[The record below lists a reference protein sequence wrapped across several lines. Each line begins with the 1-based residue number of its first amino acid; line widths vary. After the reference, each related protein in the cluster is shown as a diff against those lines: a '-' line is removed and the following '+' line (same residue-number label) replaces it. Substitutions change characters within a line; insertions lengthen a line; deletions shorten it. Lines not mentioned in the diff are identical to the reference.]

1 MVSMEEML
9 NLMVQRGGSD
19 LHLSVGSPPKIRIDG
34 KLVDTDHP
42 VLQPEQVKKM
52 VYSVLSGD
60 QIAKF
65 EKNYELDFSFGVTNL
80 GRFRTNAFLQ
90 RGTVAAVLR
99 VIPFEVFDFETV
111 GLPIKVCEGICNLP
125 RGLVLCTG
133 TTGSG
138 KSTTLASMVNH
149 INESNQGHI
158 VTIEDPI
165 EFLHRNKQSLVN
177 QREVG
182 ADTHAF
188 EKAMRSVLRQ
198 DPDVVLVGEMRD
210 LETIEAALTL
220 AETGHLT
227 FATLH
232 TSDMVQ
238 TINRI
243 VDVFPAHQQQQI
255 RTMLSFTL
263 QAVVCQQLIPRSH
276 GKGRVLAAEIMLVNP
291 AIRALIRD
299 NKAHQIMSIIQTS
312 GAMGMRTMN
321 QSLFELYRAGQISYE
336 DAISHCHD
344 ESDFKRLL
352 ERGAGAAPATGNAA
366 SSPMGGMTGMGT
378 NPNQAL
384 YATRRPGA
392 R

>member
-1 MVSMEEML
+1 MVSMEELL

-19 LHLSVGSPPKIRIDG
+19 LHLSVGSPPKVRVDG
-34 KLVDTDHP
+34 TLVDTEHE
-42 VLQPEQVKKM
+42 VLQPETTKKLI
-52 VYSVLSGD
+52 YSVLSAD
-60 QIAKF
+60 QVAKF
-65 EKNYELDFSFGVTNL
+65 EKNLELDFSFGVANL

-90 RGTVAAVLR
+90 RGTTAAVLR
-99 VIPFEVFDFETV
+99 VIPFEVYDFETI
-111 GLPIKVCEGICNLP
+111 GLPPKICQWISNLP

-133 TTGSG
+133 STGSG
-138 KSTTLASMVNH
+138 KSTTLAAMVNY
-149 INESNQGHI
+149 INETRQGHI

-165 EFLHRNKQSLVN
+165 EFLHRNKSCLIN

-182 ADTHAF
+182 GDTHGF
-188 EKAMRSVLRQ
+188 DKALRSVLRQ

-232 TSDMVQ
+232 TSDVTQ
-238 TINRI
+238 TVNRI

-263 QAVVCQQLIPRSH
+263 QAVVCQQLIPRSQ
-276 GKGRVLAAEIMLVNP
+276 GKGRCLAAEIMICNS
-291 AIRALIRD
+291 AIRSLVRD
-299 NKAHQIMSIIQTS
+299 NKAHQIMSIVQTG
-312 GAMGMRTMN
+312 GAAGMRTMN
-321 QSLFELYRAGQISYE
+321 QSLYDLYRGGSITYD

-344 ESDFKRLL
+344 EADFARLM
-352 ERGAGAAPATGNAA
+352 ERAGAG
-366 SSPMGGMTGMGT
+366 SGG
-378 NPNQAL
+378 
-384 YATRRPGA
+384 RRTA

>member
-1 MVSMEEML
+1 MVSMEELL

-34 KLVDTDHP
+34 KLVDTEYEA
-42 VLQPEQVKKM
+42 LMPEASKKL
-52 VYSVLSGD
+52 VYSVLGAD
-60 QIAKF
+60 QVAKF
-65 EKNYELDFSFGVTNL
+65 EKNLEIDFSFGVSNL

-99 VIPFEVFDFETV
+99 VIPFEVYDFQTI
-111 GLPIKVCEGICNLP
+111 GLPTKVCEWICNLP

-133 TTGSG
+133 ATGSG
-138 KSTTLASMVNH
+138 KSTTLASMINY
-149 INESNQGHI
+149 INEGRQNHI

-165 EFLHRNKQSLVN
+165 EFLHRNKGCLVN

-182 ADTHAF
+182 GDTHGF
-188 EKAMRSVLRQ
+188 EKALKSVLRQ

-232 TSDMVQ
+232 TSDVQ
-238 TINRI
+238 QTVNRI

-263 QAVVCQQLIPRSH
+263 QAVVCQQLVPRMH
-276 GKGRVLAAEIMLVNP
+276 GKGRALAAEVMIVNP

-299 NKAHQIMSIIQTS
+299 NKAHQIMSIVQTG
-312 GAMGMRTMN
+312 GAAGMRTMN
-321 QSLFELYRAGQISYE
+321 QSLFELYRSGTVSYD
-336 DAISHCHD
+336 DAVEHSGD
-344 ESDFKRLL
+344 EADFQRLM
-352 ERGAGAAPATGNAA
+352 ERAGAGGVGAG
-366 SSPMGGMTGMGT
+366 
-378 NPNQAL
+378 
-384 YATRRPGA
+384 RRPV

>member
-1 MVSMEEML
+1 MVSMEELL

-19 LHLSVGSPPKIRIDG
+19 LHLSVGAPPKIRIDG
-34 KLVDTDHP
+34 KLVDTEYEP
-42 VLQPEQVKKM
+42 LMPEATKKL
-52 VYSVLSGD
+52 VYSVLGAD
-60 QIAKF
+60 QVAKF
-65 EKNYELDFSFGVTNL
+65 EKNLELDFSFGVSNL

-99 VIPFEVFDFETV
+99 VIPFEVFDFQTI
-111 GLPIKVCEGICNLP
+111 GLPVKVCEWICNLP

-133 TTGSG
+133 STGSG
-138 KSTTLASMVNH
+138 KSTTLASMVNF
-149 INESNQGHI
+149 INEGRQNHI

-165 EFLHRNKQSLVN
+165 EFLHRNKNCLVN

-182 ADTHAF
+182 GDTHGF
-188 EKAMRSVLRQ
+188 EKALKSVLRQ

-232 TSDMVQ
+232 TSDVQ
-238 TINRI
+238 QTVNRI

-263 QAVVCQQLIPRSH
+263 QAVVCQQLVPRAH
-276 GKGRVLAAEIMLVNP
+276 GKGRALAAEVMIVNP

-299 NKAHQIMSIIQTS
+299 NKAHQIMSIIQTG
-312 GAMGMRTMN
+312 GAAGMKTMN
-321 QSLFELYRAGQISYE
+321 QSLYELYRAGTISYE
-336 DAISHCHD
+336 DAIDHTAD
-344 ESDFKRLL
+344 EADFQRLM
-352 ERGAGAAPATGNAA
+352 ERAGAG
-366 SSPMGGMTGMGT
+366 GT
-378 NPNQAL
+378 AG
-384 YATRRPGA
+384 ARRPV